1 MTGKVPSPILPR
13 VPFRACPIR
22 ASLGTLGRKW
32 ALLIV
37 RDVGLRQISR
47 FNELV
52 KANPGLTPRALS
64 LLLTDLQR
72 EGMILRSVGSASSGR
87 RVRYSLTRKGRDVLP
102 VVAAL
107 IEFGMRHYSD
117 RVFEDGR
124 PRDLGE
130 VFPGEQ
136 ATLIGP
142 LLPFA
147 RGAARGVP
155 SRTR

>member
-1 MTGKVPSPILPR
+1 M
-13 VPFRACPIR
+13 
-22 ASLGTLGRKW
+22 
-32 ALLIV
+32 
-37 RDVGLRQISR
+37 
-47 FNELV
+47 
-52 KANPGLTPRALS
+52 
-64 LLLTDLQR
+64 
-72 EGMILRSVGSASSGR
+72 
-87 RVRYSLTRKGRDVLP
+87 
-102 VVAAL
+102 VAAL